1 MLYRI
6 SSILFFCLL
15 GTTGCLQTR
24 ETALDRAAQQRALE
38 QRQQQQLL
46 SEHRQRIQLQFED
59 SEAQL
64 LNTREEL
71 RQVKGELAAHPS
83 RDDLN
88 RLDNRISAL
97 EQMIQRMEAQ
107 RTRDREEL
115 LEILSQRIAT
125 VLSQQQA
132 RQAASSGRT
141 HEVAQG
147 ETLSAIAAA
156 YRVSSQAIIQ
166 VNNLQNPN
174 ALRIG
179 QKLTIPG
186 N

>member
-1 MLYRI
+1 MFYRI
-6 SSILFFCLL
+6 STILFFCLL
-15 GTTGCLQTR
+15 GSTGCLQTR
-24 ETALDRAAQQRALE
+24 ETEMDRIAQQRALE
-38 QRQQQQLL
+38 QRQQQQQL
-46 SEHRQRIQLQFED
+46 SEHRQRIQMQFED
-59 SEAQL
+59 NEAQL
-64 LNTREEL
+64 IDTQEEL
-71 RQVKGELAAHPS
+71 RQIKGELAARPS
-83 RDDLN
+83 RDDLQ
-88 RLDNRISAL
+88 RMENRISAL

-107 RTRDREEL
+107 RNKDREEL

-132 RQAASSGRT
+132 RQAVSSGRT

-156 YRVSSQAIIQ
+156 YRVSSQAIIRA
-166 VNNLQNPN
+166 NNLQNPN

>member
-6 SSILFFCLL
+6 GSILIFCLL
-15 GTTGCLQTR
+15 ATTGCLQTR
-24 ETALDRAAQQRALE
+24 ETELDRVAKQRALE
-38 QRQQQQLL
+38 QRQQQQQL

-64 LNTREEL
+64 INTREEL
-71 RQVKGELAAHPS
+71 RQVKGELAARPS
-83 RDDLN
+83 RDDLE

-107 RTRDREEL
+107 RVRDREEL
-115 LEILSQRIAT
+115 LEILSQRIAA
-125 VLSQQQA
+125 VLSQQRASHIQ
-132 RQAASSGRT
+132 SSGRS
-141 HEVAQG
+141 HEVARG

-166 VNNLQNPN
+166 ANNLQNPN
-174 ALRIG
+174 DLRIG

>member
-6 SSILFFCLL
+6 VFLVLFCLVS
-15 GTTGCLQTR
+15 GIGCLQTR
-24 ETALDRAAQQRALE
+24 ETEGDRIAQQRAIE
-38 QRQQQQLL
+38 QRQQQQQL
-46 SEHRQRIQLQFED
+46 SEQRQRVKMQFED

-64 LNTREEL
+64 NETRQEL
-71 RQVKGELAAHPS
+71 RQVKTELAARPS
-83 RDDLN
+83 QEDIQ
-88 RLDNRISAL
+88 RLENRISAL
-97 EQMIQRMEAQ
+97 EQLVQRMEAQ
-107 RTRDREEL
+107 RARDREEMI
-115 LEILSQRIAT
+115 ETLSQRMAT
-125 VLSQQQA
+125 VLSQQRA
-132 RQAASSGRT
+132 RQAQSSGRT
-141 HEVAQG
+141 HEVARG

-166 VNNLQNPN
+166 ANNLQNPN